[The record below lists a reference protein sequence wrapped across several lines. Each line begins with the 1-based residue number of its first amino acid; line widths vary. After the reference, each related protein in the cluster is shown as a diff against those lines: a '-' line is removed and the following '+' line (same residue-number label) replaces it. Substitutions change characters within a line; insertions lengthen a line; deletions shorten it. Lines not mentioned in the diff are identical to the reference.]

1 MWLLEMG
8 MFVSRFHIQLMYDAI
23 YSIVD
28 IQIIYVVKSVQKVYR
43 TFTLL
48 MGQHILSDRA
58 Y

>member
-1 MWLLEMG
+1 MG

-28 IQIIYVVKSVQKVYR
+28 IQIIYVVKSVQKVYW